1 MGLRKVIEL
10 GNEFRM
16 KLRED
21 IEVLRME
28 ERNGKKL
35 RKKMER
41 GENIIVIKNKREII
55 GNEMIESVDEEIKK
69 LENLVES
76 EIVKEGDRYVERI
89 IGERIERIMKKL
101 MKRIKKI
108 EIGIRKEEIEKNSSE
123 EGKWWRSESVEIVGG
138 ICENEGNLK
147 VGVRV
152 DEERNEIEEG
162 WVDEII
168 ELKDIENGGDIVVLD
183 KNIWNESEVRS
194 DEGEEIDEFDWKG
207 IGNC

>member
-76 EIVKEGDRYVERI
+76 EIVKEGDRNVERI

-152 DEERNEIEEG
+152 DEEKNEIEEG

-168 ELKDIENGGDIVVLD
+168 ELKDIENGGDIEVLD